1 MSQARNTRCVCAYE
15 NALTLVGTTLTEWGS
30 MIYGVMMLKQ
40 GRGACR
46 RCRMVGMF
54 CAAGLAAAGVTGLG
68 GCDNLARSRGQF
80 QLVGAFGDSAIGA
93 EGHPL
98 NKDLFVPK
106 LDDQG
111 NETEPRTQVP
121 LVKVGHRDPWT
132 GKLLTLTP
140 GSTWSKQSSYMVV
153 DVTNVMR
160 DPTLGSAG
168 DSAKFRTRLMALAD
182 LLLVAADAN
191 GEVYWRHLTTYL
203 AAHKTVSRTGQV
215 AVGAGTAA
223 SFISPV
229 LGASIA
235 GTGLLADT
243 LAREW
248 TEDINVEAY
257 AVIRKATSTHRDVLR
272 QTVVDAAA
280 NAEPGKAS
288 VDLVLRR
295 AYDYAFSYSIQGAL
309 ASVEAQ
315 KIELDKVLISGEST
329 WAGILARQ
337 DIEILRAR
345 VKSGKLTGTDK
356 TAAEARL
363 AKWDAAEAARVKA
376 AEDREQAERTNRE
389 KIAKEKDKTALAK
402 AAKEAADA
410 ETAKAEAEKA
420 RAEAEKAKAEAELKA
435 LEAKKKVEEAAPKGS
450 ATSTNAAPA
459 AAPATAP
466 AATPAPAPG
475 GG

>member
-1 MSQARNTRCVCAYE
+1 VSQARNTRCVCAYE

-235 GTGLLADT
+235 GDGAPRRH
-243 LAREW
+243 ARAGM
-248 TEDINVEAY
+248 D
-257 AVIRKATSTHRDVLR
+257 RGHQRR
-272 QTVVDAAA
+272 
-280 NAEPGKAS
+280 G
-288 VDLVLRR
+288 LRR
-295 AYDYAFSYSIQGAL
+295 HPQSNLD
-309 ASVEAQ
+309 ASRCPSP
-315 KIELDKVLISGEST
+315 D
-329 WAGILARQ
+329 
-337 DIEILRAR
+337 
-345 VKSGKLTGTDK
+345 
-356 TAAEARL
+356 
-363 AKWDAAEAARVKA
+363 
-376 AEDREQAERTNRE
+376 
-389 KIAKEKDKTALAK
+389 
-402 AAKEAADA
+402 
-410 ETAKAEAEKA
+410 
-420 RAEAEKAKAEAELKA
+420 
-435 LEAKKKVEEAAPKGS
+435 
-450 ATSTNAAPA
+450 
-459 AAPATAP
+459 
-466 AATPAPAPG
+466 G
-475 GG
+475 GGRGGERRAGEGVGRSRPSPRVRLRL